1 MFNYGFVLKINL
13 CISYLQQ
20 TMEKFTEINPFRV
33 KFFLIK
39 LMSQEYRCKS
49 DIAIFAWRITIML
62 TVNLIP
68 EKVLYVTLFL
78 FSSSIPN

>member
-1 MFNYGFVLKINL
+1 
-13 CISYLQQ
+13 
-20 TMEKFTEINPFRV
+20 MEKFIEINPSRV
-33 KFFLIK
+33 KIFLIK
-39 LMSQEYRCKS
+39 LMSQEFRIKS
-49 DIAIFAWRITIML
+49 GIAIFAWRITIML

>member
-20 TMEKFTEINPFRV
+20 TMEKFTEINPIRV
-33 KFFLIK
+33 KFFWIK

-49 DIAIFAWRITIML
+49 DFAIFAWRITIMQL
-62 TVNLIP
+62 Q
-68 EKVLYVTLFL
+68 
-78 FSSSIPN
+78 SI

>member
-1 MFNYGFVLKINL
+1 
-13 CISYLQQ
+13 
-20 TMEKFTEINPFRV
+20 MEKFTEINPFRV
-33 KFFLIK
+33 RIFWIK
-39 LMSQEYRCKS
+39 LMSQEYSCKS
-49 DIAIFAWRITIML
+49 GIAIFAWRITIML